1 MRSRVLLEPRFKG
14 LCLLTALSTGSG
26 QLTYRGMSQ
35 RSVIE
40 SQQNV
45 IESFSHPVK
54 VLSFFPP
61 LAYVVPL
68 ISGSLDLEFDSLERA
83 GFSGGGFLACL
94 VSTLSP
100 KGALREPSPFTL
112 EECEVVDS
120 EPTVAE
126 RVSSGGY
133 EGDGCVY
140 GAGWFENLRES
151 VVICG
156 WVYLFLQNRLQTKV
170 EEAVL
175 GKRLRYLRY
184 KSQEI

>member
-1 MRSRVLLEPRFKG
+1 M
-14 LCLLTALSTGSG
+14 
-26 QLTYRGMSQ
+26 
-35 RSVIE
+35 
-40 SQQNV
+40 
-45 IESFSHPVK
+45 
-54 VLSFFPP
+54 
-61 LAYVVPL
+61 
-68 ISGSLDLEFDSLERA
+68 
-83 GFSGGGFLACL
+83 
-94 VSTLSP
+94 VS
-100 KGALREPSPFTL
+100 LREL

-156 WVYLFLQNRLQTKV
+156 WVYLLLQNRLQTKV
-170 EEAVL
+170 QEAVL